1 MIGIGNIVS
10 GFFIDGIC
18 VVPLALAIDVIFYYS
33 CIRMQ
38 NITYFVSIIEMNFTQ
53 ILIIHDCTC
62 KLIHKKCQWKSYHNV
77 IRKYFTALSTIFSTT
92 FSISLDYMLELV
104 VQLDTS

>member
-1 MIGIGNIVS
+1 MECAYCVTIMLICLNVVWIFVIGIGNIVS

-38 NITYFVSIIEMNFTQ
+38 NITYFVSLIEMNFTQ
-53 ILIIHDCTC
+53 ILIIQDCTC
-62 KLIHKKCQWKSYHNV
+62 KLIHKKCH
-77 IRKYFTALSTIFSTT
+77 
-92 FSISLDYMLELV
+92 
-104 VQLDTS
+104 